1 MKNILRSRLK
11 KINNINIYIYI
22 QDKIVINKKF
32 IISFRIDKFSINIY
46 GDIKNI
52 FIVSDHSRKYFT
64 VLKIQFWTRYSI
76 NFDRK

>member
-1 MKNILRSRLK
+1 M
-11 KINNINIYIYI
+11 
-22 QDKIVINKKF
+22 NKKF
-32 IISFRIDKFSINIY
+32 IISFRIDKFSINRY
-46 GDIKNI
+46 GDVKNI